1 MDATGTYLCSL
12 ARRIWHGYLLEGASC
27 TEALLPLFDSSCVV
41 IGTGR
46 HEFYEN
52 LADFMHALE
61 LDFSESASIDF
72 EIVDE
77 WYEHRCINKASYLV
91 YGGVHVREKSDDN
104 GALVDMDTRFSLVFR
119 RDAADGEW
127 RIIHVH
133 QSLPYFEQKAGE
145 YYPRTLSEKACEAM
159 EMARRMRELARHDQM
174 TGALNHAAFFD
185 GAEEAIAAQ
194 PEGWWCFVSDVDDFK
209 RINDERGHL
218 EGDKALKAL
227 AAALL
232 GHAAPDDLVGRIGGD
247 EFAVLARL
255 GSASD
260 AERFACAVKERFAAC
275 VAGSVGLVPD
285 ISVGFA
291 RVEGSF
297 RDALAK
303 ADAAMYEAKR
313 AKP

>member
-1 MDATGTYLCSL
+1 MDATGAHLCTL
-12 ARRIWHGYLLEGASC
+12 ARRIWHGYLLEGAASV
-27 TEALLPLFDSSCVV
+27 EELLPFFNDSCVV

-52 LADFMHALE
+52 LADFMRALE

-77 WYEHRCINKASYLV
+77 WYEHRRISEAAYLV
-91 YGGVHVREKSDDN
+91 YGGIHVREKSD
-104 GALVDMDTRFSLVFR
+104 GESALVDMDTRFSLVFH

-127 RIIHVH
+127 CVIHAH

-145 YYPRTLSEKACEAM
+145 YYPRTLSEKASEAM
-159 EMARRMRELARHDQM
+159 ELAHRMRELARHDQM

-185 GAEEAIAAQ
+185 AAEEATAAQ
-194 PEGWWCFVSDVDDFK
+194 PGAWWCFVSDVDDFK

-227 AAALL
+227 AVALL
-232 GHAAPDDLVGRIGGD
+232 GQVGPDDLVGRIGGD

-260 AERFACAVKERFAAC
+260 AESFARAVKGRFAAV
-275 VAGSVGLVPD
+275 VAESMGFVPD

-291 RVEGSF
+291 PVEGAF
-297 RDALAK
+297 RDAIAK